1 MGGVS
6 LNFDEDRNLLIAKG
20 EIDKTIRLPLVRR
33 LILRHRGS
41 MGQDGVL
48 TIPCPQENLESLTRS
63 FRKALATYN
72 IEFAFGDEL
81 SGAMEEVERR
91 EVRFE
96 EFSTKA
102 AAIWQG
108 KFDPNEFSEFVSLV
122 ERACPGRKFYN
133 RQLLSAYHLAFS
145 QNACNFS
152 VPGAGK
158 TSVVYAAYSYLN
170 SLSPEHEKF
179 VDHILVVGPLSS
191 FKAWEDEFKIIFGR
205 APSCQRLSGGFEA
218 SERKAYLRGYA
229 LNSER
234 TELTLTHYQTLS
246 SSEDQFMAFL
256 QASSRRVMMVLDEAH
271 KIKRSDGIWAT
282 SALQLAQFANS
293 RVVLTGTPA
302 PNGYEDLRNLFS
314 FIYPERD
321 VIGFHGT
328 ALAAMTD
335 GKMDGALEK
344 MKGMIKP
351 FYTRVRKQDFDPPLP
366 AIEEQTIEVELG
378 EIHREIYSRIEKSIV
393 PNFGQQPD
401 SVSEFLTR
409 ARLMRLRQAA
419 TNPSLLL
426 RPIEEEFGTRPAV
439 DPLGKIDRELRGMIE
454 SFNAQ
459 EDLAKLDVLIKL
471 VRNLQNEHPKI
482 LIWSIFIQNLE
493 LIEGSMGDMADW
505 VRMISG
511 RTPVG
516 GDEMLP
522 EDEDIETR
530 EKLIDEFLSIEGNAI
545 MIANPQAVG
554 ESISLHHDC
563 HVAIYFDLD
572 FNAGLFIQS
581 KDRIHRYGL
590 APDTLTSYYYLTT
603 QKSVEEDIY
612 ARLLW
617 KENRLSELIDKDDI
631 PLFSA
636 VLGDDEDKE
645 DIRAIIASYER
656 RKS

>member
-1 MGGVS
+1 
-6 LNFDEDRNLLIAKG
+6 
-20 EIDKTIRLPLVRR
+20 
-33 LILRHRGS
+33 

-63 FRKALATYN
+63 FRKALATYD

-91 EVRFE
+91 EIRFE

-102 AAIWQG
+102 ATIWQG
-108 KFDPNEFSEFVSLV
+108 QFDSNEFSEFVSSV
-122 ERACPGRKFYN
+122 ERACPGRRFYD

-170 SLSPEHEKF
+170 SLAPEHEKF
-179 VDHILVVGPLSS
+179 VDHLLVVGPLSS
-191 FKAWEDEFKIIFGR
+191 FKAWEDEFRIIFER
-205 APSCQRLSGGFEA
+205 TPRCRRLSGGIDA

-229 LNSER
+229 LNSEN
-234 TELTLTHYQTLS
+234 TELTLAHYQTLA
-246 SSEDQFMAFL
+246 SSEDQFKAFL

-271 KIKRSDGIWAT
+271 KIKRADGIWAA
-282 SALQLAQFANS
+282 SALQLAPFADS

-302 PNGYEDLRNLFS
+302 PNGYGDLRNLFS

-321 VIGFHGT
+321 VIGFHGA
-328 ALAAMTD
+328 ALSAMTD
-335 GKMDGALEK
+335 GQMDEALEI
-344 MKGMIKP
+344 MKGRIRP

-366 AIEEQTIEVELG
+366 ETREQTIEVEPR
-378 EIHREIYSRIEKSIV
+378 EAHREIYSRIERSIV
-393 PNFGQQPD
+393 PNLSQQPD
-401 SVSEFLTR
+401 PVSEFLTR

-426 RPIEEEFGTRPAV
+426 RPIEEEFGARPPV

-454 SFNAQ
+454 SFNAK
-459 EDLAKLDVLIKL
+459 EDLAKLDVLIEL
-471 VRNLQNEHPKI
+471 VRNLQKKHPKI
-482 LIWSIFIQNLE
+482 LIWSIFIRNLE
-493 LIEGSMGDMADW
+493 LIEGSMSNMADW
-505 VRMISG
+505 VRTISG
-511 RTPVG
+511 STPVG

-530 EKLIDEFLSIEGNAI
+530 ERLIDEFLSIEGNAI
-545 MIANPQAVG
+545 MIANPQAIG

-563 HVAIYFDLD
+563 HVAIYFDRD
-572 FNAGLFIQS
+572 FNAGQFIQS

-590 APDTLTSYYYLTT
+590 PPDTLTSYYYLTT
-603 QKSVEEDIY
+603 QGSVEEDIH
-612 ARLLW
+612 ARLQW
-617 KENRLSELIDKDDI
+617 KENRLAELIDKDDI

-636 VLGDDEDKE
+636 VLGDDENRE